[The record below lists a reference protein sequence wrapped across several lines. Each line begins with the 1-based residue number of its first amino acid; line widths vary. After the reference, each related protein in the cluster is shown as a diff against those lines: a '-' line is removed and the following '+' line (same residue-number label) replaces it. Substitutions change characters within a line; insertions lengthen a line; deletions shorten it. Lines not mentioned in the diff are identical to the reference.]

1 MAKPVVA
8 IVGRPNVGKST
19 LFNRL
24 IGQRLAIV
32 EDIPGVTRD
41 RIYAEASWRGRDF
54 VLTDTGGILW
64 GDQDP
69 IRERILD
76 QAQVAMEEADVII
89 MVADVRDGL
98 TGADHDIAE
107 FLRRARRPVL
117 VAANKADDENWSHAA
132 AEFHAM
138 GFDEMFAV
146 SAHHGRGIAEL
157 LDAVVERLPEPVEE
171 PDYDETTVR
180 LAVVGRPNVGK
191 SSLVNAILGQER
203 VIVSEVAGTTRDA
216 VDTPFTW
223 RDRSL
228 VFVDTAGI
236 RRSGKVQGSIEY
248 YSVLRA
254 MRAMERADVALL
266 VIDGS
271 EGLLDGDK
279 RVGGYAKDARCACV
293 IVVNKWDIA
302 PERDTKA
309 RQSVEQEIRRQI
321 PFLDYAPVAFTSALK
336 GKGMDVVIDAA
347 MVSYDNYNRR
357 IPTGELNRLL
367 HEWVDARPYSRK
379 GRELKVYYG
388 TMNRVKP
395 PSITLFVNDPDLFH
409 FSYRR
414 YLTNR
419 FRSQFGFAGTP
430 LILNVRRAEGERDP
444 VKKTKS
450 NVS

>member
-24 IGQRLAIV
+24 IGRRVAIV
-32 EDIPGVTRD
+32 EDTPGVTRD

-107 FLRRARRPVL
+107 FLRRAKRPVL

-138 GFDEMFAV
+138 GFDEMFAI
-146 SAHHGRGIAEL
+146 SAHHGHGIADL
-157 LDAVVERLPEPVEE
+157 LDAVAARLPDATDEPQ
-171 PDYDETTVR
+171 YDDSTVR

-191 SSLVNAILGQER
+191 SSLINAILGEER
-203 VIVSEVAGTTRDA
+203 VIVSDVAGTTRDA
-216 VDTPFTW
+216 IDTPFTW
-223 RDRSL
+223 RDRNL

-266 VIDGS
+266 VVDGVS
-271 EGLLDGDK
+271 GLLDGDK
-279 RVGGYAKDARCACV
+279 RVGGYAKDANCACV
-293 IVVNKWDIA
+293 VVVNKGDIA
-302 PERDTKA
+302 PDRAPRA
-309 RQSVEQEIRRQI
+309 RRALEHEIRLQM
-321 PFLDYAPVAFTSALK
+321 PFLDYAPIAFISALR
-336 GKGMDVVIDAA
+336 GTGLDAVIDAS

-357 IPTGELNRLL
+357 IQTGELNRLL
-367 HEWVDARPYSRK
+367 HEWTDARPYSRK

-388 TMNRVKP
+388 TMSRVRP
-395 PSITLFVNDPDLFH
+395 PTITLFVNDPQLFH

-414 YLTNR
+414 YLLNR
-419 FRSQFGFAGTP
+419 FRAQFGFAGTP
-430 LILNVRRAEGERDP
+430 LILNVRKAEGERGKP
-444 VKKTKS
+444 RKNRT
-450 NVS
+450 NAE